1 MVCQLPFESVF
12 FGFFFFVFV
21 FVFLFFFI
29 CFMFI
34 LRFVFTDLVMVA
46 LAFYPGNCKTE
57 FEASL
62 VYRTSSRAARADR
75 PASSLNC

>member
-1 MVCQLPFESVF
+1 
-12 FGFFFFVFV
+12 
-21 FVFLFFFI
+21 
-29 CFMFI
+29 MFI